1 MATRKRARTD
11 AGEFKPDDPAT
22 PEINEAYTGDADP
35 VLNMSVDSLA
45 AFMEIAQPDRE
56 RLGRA
61 LELAKEAAA
70 AATGRPISDVEP
82 HNIRHGIHML
92 ASQLLI
98 KDQLAV
104 APSGAEIPGVVRYLW
119 RSADAG
125 LQSL

>member
-1 MATRKRARTD
+1 MATTRTRKRARTD
-11 AGEFKPDDPAT
+11 EGQFQADDPAT
-22 PEINEAYTGDADP
+22 PERNEAYVQDLPLD
-35 VLNMSVDSLA
+35 VDSLA

-70 AATGRPISDVEP
+70 AATGRPISDAEP
-82 HNIRHGIHML
+82 HGIRHGIHML

-98 KDQLAV
+98 KDQLGAMP
-104 APSGAEIPGVVRYLW
+104 AGAEIPGVVRYLW

>member
-22 PEINEAYTGDADP
+22 PEVNEAYTADADP

-45 AFMEIAQPDRE
+45 VFMEIAQPDRE

-61 LELAKEAAA
+61 LELASTAAA
-70 AATGRPISDVEP
+70 SVLGRCVRDAEP
-82 HNIRHGIHML
+82 HGVRHGVHML
-92 ASQLLI
+92 ASQLLL

>member
-1 MATRKRARTD
+1 MATRKRARND

-22 PEINEAYTGDADP
+22 PEVNEAYTDDAGP

-70 AATGRPISDVEP
+70 AAIGRPISDAEP
-82 HNIRHGIHML
+82 HGIRHGIHML

-98 KDQLAV
+98 KDQLA
-104 APSGAEIPGVVRYLW
+104 AMPAGAEIPGVVRYLW
-119 RSADAG
+119 RSSDAG